1 MTTRY
6 TFKDCV
12 EGNVNVIDEWL
23 RGQPAAVRAK
33 FLSDFK
39 YFAVTPKGQWP
50 SKKTFMMKGE
60 FSELREFR
68 VRVGPVRYRLAGF
81 KGPNEGEETLCAGW
95 TRSQNNAAQKAAKRR
110 ALDLKERVEKGEVT
124 TVDHVI

>member
-6 TFKDCV
+6 TFKYLV

-23 RGQPAAVRAK
+23 RRQPPAVRAK

-39 YFAVTPKGQWP
+39 YMADAPKGEWP
-50 SKKTFMMKGE
+50 PKKTFVLTGE

-68 VRVGPVRYRLAGF
+68 VQKGPVHYRLGGF
-81 KGPNEGEETLCAGW
+81 EGPNEGEITLCSGW
-95 TRSQNNAAQKAAKRR
+95 TRSQDNAEQKRAKRR
-110 ALDLKERVEKGEVT
+110 ALQLKALVEQGKVA
-124 TVDHVI
+124 TVDHI